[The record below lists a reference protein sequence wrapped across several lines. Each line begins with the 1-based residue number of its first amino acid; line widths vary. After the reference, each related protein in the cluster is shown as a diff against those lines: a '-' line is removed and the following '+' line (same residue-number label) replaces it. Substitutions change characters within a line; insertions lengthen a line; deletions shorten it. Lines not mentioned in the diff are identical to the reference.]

1 MKAQYK
7 EMIDI
12 RTLEFGSVYPM
23 LCTQCGTAHNFI
35 SSYNEK
41 TARTNYRAFRD
52 CPVCTK
58 KEKGET
64 MRPSGVT
71 AKPLNHSE
79 VEISYHYI
87 GTHEEACELFGV
99 HEALHEEYPML
110 EKCIKCQDDENA
122 QAANS

>member
-1 MKAQYK
+1 MK
-7 EMIDI
+7 EFIDI
-12 RTLEFGSVYPM
+12 RNLELGYVYPV
-23 LCTQCGTAHNFI
+23 LCTQCGTAHDLI

-41 TARTNYRAFRD
+41 IARANYRAFRD
-52 CPVCTK
+52 CPVCST
-58 KEKGET
+58 KEKEET

-79 VEISYHYI
+79 VEISYHYV
-87 GTHEEACELFGV
+87 GTHEEACGLCGV

-110 EKCIKCQDDENA
+110 ENCIKCQDDENA

>member
-1 MKAQYK
+1 MK
-7 EMIDI
+7 EFIDI
-12 RTLEFGSVYPM
+12 RNLELGYVYPV
-23 LCTQCGTAHNFI
+23 LCTQCGTAHDLI

-41 TARTNYRAFRD
+41 IARANNRAFRD
-52 CPVCTK
+52 CPVCST
-58 KEKGET
+58 KEKEET

-79 VEISYHYI
+79 VEISYHYV
-87 GTHEEACELFGV
+87 GTHEEACGLFGV

-110 EKCIKCQDDENA
+110 ENCIKCQDDENA

>member
-1 MKAQYK
+1 MK

-12 RTLEFGSVYPM
+12 RMLELGSVYPM
-23 LCTQCGTAHNFI
+23 LCAQCGTAHDLI

-41 TARTNYRAFRD
+41 IARANYRAFRD
-52 CPVCTK
+52 CPVCST
-58 KEKGET
+58 KEKEET

-79 VEISYHYI
+79 VEISYHYV
-87 GTHEEACELFGV
+87 GTHEEACGLFGV

-110 EKCIKCQDDENA
+110 ENCTKCQDDESA

>member
-1 MKAQYK
+1 MKE
-7 EMIDI
+7 EMDI
-12 RTLEFGSVYPM
+12 SKLDLGSIQPM
-23 LCTQCGTAHNFI
+23 LCAHCGTTHDFI

-41 TARTNYRAFRD
+41 TARTNYRAIRD
-52 CPVCTK
+52 CPVCSTG
-58 KEKGET
+58 EKGET

-99 HEALHEEYPML
+99 HETLHEEYPML